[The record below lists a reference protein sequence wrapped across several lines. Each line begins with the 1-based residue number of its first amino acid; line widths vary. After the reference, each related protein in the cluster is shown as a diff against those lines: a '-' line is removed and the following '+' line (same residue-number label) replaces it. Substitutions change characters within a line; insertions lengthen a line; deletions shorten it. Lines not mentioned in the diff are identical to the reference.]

1 LAREATDLA
10 AAIEAPEALWQA
22 RLAAGRA
29 LTALGERKAA
39 SEELDGAIDTI
50 ESLRLHVAGPGSAL
64 PGYFSDK
71 VEPYRER
78 MTLAL
83 SAGDVGE
90 ALSLAERSKARALTE
105 ILESGRLDI
114 VKAMSE
120 DERRKERE
128 LQNQLVAL
136 NQRARRESSGS
147 PGTLGSSPLVPG
159 DVRPALERKRREWE
173 SFRTSLYASH
183 PELAVERGE
192 SVPMTTAEMQSL
204 SRATGA
210 AILDYVVTPR
220 ASHLFVLVPSGPV
233 RMFPIPIDSAS
244 LEKRAAE
251 VRREMAS
258 RELGFAEASRAMYR
272 LLLAP
277 AASVL
282 SRHRSWIVVPDGPL
296 WDVPFHAL
304 QDGAGHYVIES
315 SAVSYTPSLGVLQQT
330 LRRSRGR
337 SAPDR
342 GRDLLALGNPA
353 VSGAEAL
360 PAAERQVVEIAKLYG
375 EKRSRIATGSAA
387 SEHLFR
393 SEAGRYRVLHL
404 AAHAVLDDA
413 NPMYSHVLLAPG
425 AGEDGL
431 LEARKLMD
439 LDLHADML
447 VLSACETARG
457 AAPAG
462 EGISGMLWAAFAAGA
477 PTTVASLWR
486 VESASTSELMI
497 EFHRQWLAGRGKG
510 LPFARA
516 EALRSAAR
524 RLIASGK
531 YAHPFYW
538 AGFILAGSP

>member
-1 LAREATDLA
+1 
-10 AAIEAPEALWQA
+10 
-22 RLAAGRA
+22 
-29 LTALGERKAA
+29 
-39 SEELDGAIDTI
+39 
-50 ESLRLHVAGPGSAL
+50 
-64 PGYFSDK
+64 
-71 VEPYRER
+71 
-78 MTLAL
+78 
-83 SAGDVGE
+83 
-90 ALSLAERSKARALTE
+90 
-105 ILESGRLDI
+105 
-114 VKAMSE
+114 
-120 DERRKERE
+120 
-128 LQNQLVAL
+128 
-136 NQRARRESSGS
+136 
-147 PGTLGSSPLVPG
+147 
-159 DVRPALERKRREWE
+159 
-173 SFRTSLYASH
+173 
-183 PELAVERGE
+183 
-192 SVPMTTAEMQSL
+192 
-204 SRATGA
+204 
-210 AILDYVVTPR
+210 
-220 ASHLFVLVPSGPV
+220 
-233 RMFPIPIDSAS
+233 
-244 LEKRAAE
+244 
-251 VRREMAS
+251 MAS

-337 SAPDR
+337 SAPQR
-342 GRDLLALGNPA
+342 GRELLALGNPA